1 MSHHEMKI
9 SLRSQIAEI
18 DRELGQRKLVY
29 PRLVS
34 CRGMRQGI
42 ADLQMAHLLAVRD
55 TLLWLQANERLIKQ
69 RLAQ

>member
-1 MSHHEMKI
+1 
-9 SLRSQIAEI
+9 
-18 DRELGQRKLVY
+18 
-29 PRLVS
+29 
-34 CRGMRQGI
+34 MRQGI